1 MRYILPSLIFIM
13 MSGCVAVSPSLEK
26 QEDIITGQIYYTLG
40 IGVSYPAKKFMTPEE
55 WVEYHQAP
63 DSQKE
68 ALYRSYKEREE
79 IEENWSNFIDN
90 CLLQFTLDC

>member
-1 MRYILPSLIFIM
+1 

-55 WVEYHQAP
+55 WGEYRQAP

-68 ALYRSYKEREE
+68 ALYKSYKEREE